1 MGLEVPHQPEI
12 NPLNLNALHFYRS
25 NLRLAVVLLLEKEEE
40 SSIVGYPVTA
50 CVSFPLFLS
59 PPSFPSTA
67 KMEQHTKA
75 TEPGLLAPNSRIIV
89 AARAAE
95 KQTASLLREVAT
107 QESEAAGA
115 LSGRGVPRKQASG
128 GPLRASEQAT
138 PCGLNRFVLLVV
150 HALYVAVSARVLF
163 GWPHL
168 SNMLL
173 HDGAYLW
180 RCEGEPLVDGKRYAC
195 ARQDSSIQMLFTLG
209 IGVSFCC
216 SLAAGALLDWGGPK
230 LSACLGQLLTTIG
243 WVLLGI
249 ASEER
254 QVYVLAV
261 VFIAMGAD
269 AGYLPSMNIANLF
282 PGYESLVIVGVCA
295 AMSASFSVTSIMDA
309 AWRAK
314 PDLSF
319 QSICLMYAG
328 LGPGLCFVVAA
339 VAMPASQYKSQEE
352 LTLAYARERES
363 SAVRSSTEA
372 EAEAAGESSSKQ
384 HSKEENNSF
393 FTQLGTSHF
402 LLFFVYWPLNALFY
416 NFYLTS
422 AENLFGRNINN
433 LIGLLGPV
441 SMVPSIVLGF
451 VADRWGV
458 MSLVLFVISSGV
470 CMYSFALMPFAAAPC
485 ISAVFS
491 CLYVSNFSGQLYA
504 YVGDTFR
511 STDFGRLVGIISIT
525 GGLTGLLRIPL
536 NDELTLQV
544 FEGNYRYTCA
554 LMLGVAIL
562 CLVLAVWLT
571 VIKRRQ
577 QKAYVTEEELQLQLE
592 RAAALKA
599 PEETQ
604 LAVRADGPDHWA

>member
-1 MGLEVPHQPEI
+1 MGE
-12 NPLNLNALHFYRS
+12 
-25 NLRLAVVLLLEKEEE
+25 
-40 SSIVGYPVTA
+40 
-50 CVSFPLFLS
+50 
-59 PPSFPSTA
+59 
-67 KMEQHTKA
+67 HTKH
-75 TEPGLLAPNSRIIV
+75 TEAALQASSDSRVIDTS
-89 AARAAE
+89 RAVE
-95 KQTASLLREVAT
+95 SQTAGLLREVAT
-107 QESEAAGA
+107 QESVSAAALPEAGK
-115 LSGRGVPRKQASG
+115 GRGPPRKQSSGG

-150 HALYVAVSARVLF
+150 HTLYVAISARVLF

-180 RCEGEPLVDGKRYAC
+180 RCEGEPLVDEKRYAC

-230 LSACLGQLLTTIG
+230 LSACLGQLCTTIG

-249 ASEER
+249 ANEER

-261 VFIAMGAD
+261 IFIAMGAD

-309 AWRAK
+309 AWKANPEWTFR
-314 PDLSF
+314 
-319 QSICLMYAG
+319 SICLMYAG
-328 LGPGLCFVVAA
+328 LGSGLCLLVAL
-339 VAMPASQYKSQEE
+339 VAMPSSQFKSQEE
-352 LTLAYARERES
+352 LTLAYAKERES
-363 SAVRSSTEA
+363 SALRSSTEA
-372 EAEAAGESSSKQ
+372 EGGETAGDSTQPKQ
-384 HSKEENNSF
+384 QQQQSTDKEKSF
-393 FTQLGTSHF
+393 FTQLWTPHF

-422 AENLFGRNINN
+422 AENLFGKNINN

-441 SMVPSIVLGF
+441 SMVPSIILGF
-451 VADRWGV
+451 VADRFGV

-470 CMYSFALMPFAAAPC
+470 CMYTFALMPFAAAPY

-491 CLYVSNFSGQLYA
+491 CLYVSNFSGQMYA

-536 NDELTLQV
+536 NDALTLQV
-544 FEGNYRYTCA
+544 FEGNYKYTCG
-554 LMLGVAIL
+554 LMLGVAVL
-562 CLVLAVWLT
+562 CFCLALWLT
-571 VIKRRQ
+571 FVKRKQ
-577 QKAYVTEEELQLQLE
+577 QKAYVTEEELQIQVE
-592 RAAALKA
+592 RTAALKA
-599 PEETQ
+599 QEEIE
-604 LAVRADGPDHWA
+604 LAMNADGADHWA